1 MDIMPK
7 WVDIIIVPLL
17 SLFLAAF
24 LSALLIIAI
33 GESPIA
39 ALNLM
44 IEGTLLRSAGWGYML
59 YYTTNFIFTGLCLL
73 YTSPSPRDS

>member
-1 MDIMPK
+1 MDIMPR

-33 GESPIA
+33 GESPLA

-44 IEGTLLRSAGWGYML
+44 IEGTLLRSAGWAIC
-59 YYTTNFIFTGLCLL
+59 FITLQILFLLALLCQ
-73 YTSPSPRDS
+73 

>member
-7 WVDIIIVPLL
+7 WVDIIIVPFL

-44 IEGTLLRSAGWGYML
+44 IEGTLLRSAGWGYMPVS
-59 YYTTNFIFTGLCLL
+59 YTHLTLPTKRIV
-73 YTSPSPRDS
+73 

>member
-44 IEGTLLRSAGWGYML
+44 IEGTLLRSAGWGYIYIIL
-59 YYTTNFIFTGLCLL
+59 QILFSLVLRFQ
-73 YTSPSPRDS
+73 